1 MTTPGGNDGLPPV
14 ACRNLQLLGF
24 LLRSAGILFE
34 KLTLRLDLWMTTLAD
49 EMFLRC
55 EKNPST

>member
-1 MTTPGGNDGLPPV
+1 MTTLGGKDGLPPV

-34 KLTLRLDLWMTTLAD
+34 KLTLRLDLWMRTLGV
-49 EMFLRC
+49 E
-55 EKNPST
+55 